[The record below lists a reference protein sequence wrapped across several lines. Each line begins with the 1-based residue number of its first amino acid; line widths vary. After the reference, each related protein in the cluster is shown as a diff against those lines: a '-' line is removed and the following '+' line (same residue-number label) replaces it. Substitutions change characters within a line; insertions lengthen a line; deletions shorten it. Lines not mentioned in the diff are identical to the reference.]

1 MCQVPSVRYTRDVHP
16 PSTDSTPRVIPSQ
29 LGCHVDQQTL
39 SHHCIAGLCL
49 QADHAMSTAW
59 VQVRALV
66 DAVTGLVTHS
76 RHVAARV
83 AAIKLVE
90 VAALLYTAESAPPL
104 PGAPLQ

>member
-1 MCQVPSVRYTRDVHP
+1 
-16 PSTDSTPRVIPSQ
+16 
-29 LGCHVDQQTL
+29 
-39 SHHCIAGLCL
+39 
-49 QADHAMSTAW
+49 MSTAW

-66 DAVTGLVTHS
+66 EAVTGLVTHS